1 MQPHCPSRK
10 RRERSLRSAQTCEEK
25 SCICSDW
32 GMAEMTPKSPAVRQA
47 SITTVTLL
55 MGVLC
60 WTNVSMG
67 LEHRSIGGGK
77 LRCVI
82 SLCSCEKTAKAC
94 KRHLCTRGKRVRTRK
109 PAVRSCNQ
117 PCRTDS
123 PRRESHGRETRLDSK
138 CTQPH
143 EWGPLLFVKGAE
155 PKKGQGIRV
164 RLRGLDSHYCHDD
177 EQQIPAQG
185 RTRR

>member
-47 SITTVTLL
+47 SITVDGHVANERAGRTSA
-55 MGVLC
+55 
-60 WTNVSMG
+60 WDS
-67 LEHRSIGGGK
+67 SIGAREGN
-77 LRCVI
+77 CAV
-82 SLCSCEKTAKAC
+82 SYHCAP
-94 KRHLCTRGKRVRTRK
+94 VRRPSRLASGTS
-109 PAVRSCNQ
+109 VHEENEFV
-117 PCRTDS
+117 
-123 PRRESHGRETRLDSK
+123 RESLRFVAATDHAGRTHRAEPWPGNAPRFKMHTAARM
-138 CTQPH
+138 
-143 EWGPLLFVKGAE
+143 GPLLFVIRAE

-164 RLRGLDSHYCHDD
+164 RLLGLDSHYCHDD

-185 RTRR
+185 RTKR

>member
-1 MQPHCPSRK
+1 MQSHCPSRK
-10 RRERSLRSAQTCEEK
+10 RRKRSLRSTQTCEEK

-47 SITTVTLL
+47 SITTGTLL

-82 SLCSCEKTAKAC
+82 SLCSCEKTPVRRPPRLASGTSVHEENEFVRESLRFVAATN
-94 KRHLCTRGKRVRTRK
+94 RAGRTHRAERAMAGKRASIQNAYSRTNGAVTFRK
-109 PAVRSCNQ
+109 KSRTEEGAGY
-117 PCRTDS
+117 PCALAWL
-123 PRRESHGRETRLDSK
+123 GFA
-138 CTQPH
+138 
-143 EWGPLLFVKGAE
+143 LL
-155 PKKGQGIRV
+155 P
-164 RLRGLDSHYCHDD
+164 
-177 EQQIPAQG
+177 
-185 RTRR
+185 

>member
-67 LEHRSIGGGK
+67 LEHRSTRGK

-109 PAVRSCNQ
+109 PAVRSCNR

-123 PRRESHGRETRLDSK
+123 PRRAMAGKRASIQNAYSRTNGAVTFRNKSRTEEGAGYPCALA
-138 CTQPH
+138 
-143 EWGPLLFVKGAE
+143 WLGFALL
-155 PKKGQGIRV
+155 P
-164 RLRGLDSHYCHDD
+164 
-177 EQQIPAQG
+177 
-185 RTRR
+185 